1 MRRLA
6 GLAAVL
12 VLVGCNGGPVDRHAL
27 TNDAATV
34 DSLNCEGWLLAREV
48 ARGRLTGTYTT
59 EQSKALGLQASNL
72 ADALAH
78 RSTSPALEARVR
90 AKGRDAGRAAAR
102 FTALAAHPSDRARG
116 AQLAAGFKQAG
127 NCS

>member
-1 MRRLA
+1 VRRIA
-6 GLAAVL
+6 GLVAVV

-48 ARGRLTGTYTT
+48 ARDRVTSTYTT
-59 EQSKALGLQASNL
+59 EQSKALGLQAANL

-78 RSTSPALEARVR
+78 RSTSAALAPRVR
-90 AKGRDAGRAAAR
+90 AKGRDAAAVAAR
-102 FTALAAHPSDRARG
+102 FTALGEHPTDRARG
-116 AQLAAGFKQAG
+116 AKLARQFRQAG
-127 NCS
+127 DCS